1 MMVYVG
7 KPVQE
12 GLEEV
17 NSKGIIQF
25 SNSKIVDNKEELKE
39 LEVIGINNLKDSL
52 IEINDMLL
60 KL

>member
-1 MMVYVG
+1 MMVNVG
-7 KPVQE
+7 KLVQE

-17 NSKGIIQF
+17 NSKGIILF
-25 SNSKIVDNKEELKE
+25 SNSKIVFNKEELKE
-39 LEVIGINNLKDSL
+39 LEVMRINNLKDSL